1 MFLTFG
7 STSFFLK
14 LPKKT
19 GFWTPF
25 ISEGV
30 ASAPT
35 VYSRVCQKTDL
46 ESVDWD
52 AFFRCFLDVRE
63 IFLLL
68 VIRLM
73 FVHRSKKKVML
84 FRFLL
89 FFEVNVTIF
98 SLFHVY

>member
-1 MFLTFG
+1 MFLTFV

-14 LPKKT
+14 FPKKT

-52 AFFRCFLDVRE
+52 AFFMFFRCSKNFSATSDTVDVCSQIKEE
-63 IFLLL
+63 IEAFPL
-68 VIRLM
+68 
-73 FVHRSKKKVML
+73 SS
-84 FRFLL
+84 
-89 FFEVNVTIF
+89 FF
-98 SLFHVY
+98 

>member
-1 MFLTFG
+1 MFLTFV
-7 STSFFLK
+7 STFFLK
-14 LPKKT
+14 FPKKT

-30 ASAPT
+30 ASAPA
-35 VYSRVCQKTDL
+35 VYSRVCRKPDL

-52 AFFRCFLDVRE
+52 AFLDVRE

-68 VIRLM
+68 VMRLM
-73 FVHRSKKKVML
+73 FVHRSKKKVRL
-84 FRFLL
+84 FLFLL